1 MKKVTIYSLA
11 EELDMTPTMVSR
23 AFNPNA
29 KIAEGKRALVLS
41 TAKKYN
47 FVPNK
52 FASRLSM
59 KAIKIGIILYYKAEH
74 LKNQMISGIED
85 AYNNLKDYKIEYTL
99 KIISAKE
106 KTPAECESD
115 LFSFADFDGVIL
127 SGFSNNA
134 FKPMLDRFAAKNTN
148 IVFLQSVCED
158 TNYLFASKH
167 DEILASGLAAEII
180 SDRLSHSDRK
190 NILLF
195 TGDQNSSVHKQAKK
209 AFLSACKEHSLNVI
223 DCIDM
228 RDREEDLSVLSETA
242 LKKHQGEFD
251 GIYITSGNCVSLCE
265 AIKVQNIKTSLVTF
279 DVFSKLY
286 PYIEDKTVCATIF
299 QNVRVQSKTAFS
311 KLCDFII
318 NKKKIEKTV
327 YTDVLPVFK
336 STLKLY
342 K

>member
-167 DEILASGLAAEII
+167 DETLASQLAAEILA
-180 SDRLSHSDRK
+180 DRLYHSERK

-195 TGDQNSSVHKQAKK
+195 TGDQTSSVHDRAKTT
-209 AFLSACKEHSLNVI
+209 FFTACREHSLNI
-223 DCIDM
+223 IECIDM
-228 RDREEDLSVLSETA
+228 HDREEDLKILSEKY
-242 LKKHQGEFD
+242 LMQYKNQFD
-251 GIYITSGNCVSLCE
+251 GIYITSGNC
-265 AIKVQNIKTSLVTF
+265 
-279 DVFSKLY
+279 
-286 PYIEDKTVCATIF
+286 
-299 QNVRVQSKTAFS
+299 
-311 KLCDFII
+311 
-318 NKKKIEKTV
+318 
-327 YTDVLPVFK
+327 K
-336 STLKLY
+336 SMRST
-342 K
+342 